1 MATGRQPAP
10 TDDAA
15 LDPRIARS
23 RAAIVAAASEHFLTN
38 GYLGANVDDIAAEAR
53 VSKRTVYNIFG
64 GKEQLFREILAEA
77 FAVAERFSTEVV
89 STLADADNADEA
101 AAELRATAVNLVRP
115 VLSGRVVRLRRLLIG
130 EAERFPELARDYY
143 ERAPDRV
150 MDALAEAMA
159 QLGRRGLLSVD
170 EPRLVSEHFAFL
182 VLGAPLD
189 RALFTAS
196 DQEPLTDEVE
206 RRALQGVDVFLRAY
220 GPVRNST
227 GPAS

>member
-1 MATGRQPAP
+1 MSARAKQPAS
-10 TDDAA
+10 TSYAA

-23 RAAIVAAASEHFLTN
+23 RAAILAAASEHFLTN

-77 FAVAERFSTEVV
+77 FAVAERFSTEIA
-89 STLADADNADEA
+89 STLADTDDV
-101 AAELRATAVNLVRP
+101 AAELRAVAVTLVRT

-143 ERAPDRV
+143 ARAPDRV
-150 MDALAEAMA
+150 MDALAEGME
-159 QLGRRGLLSVD
+159 QLGRRGLLAVD
-170 EPRLVSEHFAFL
+170 DPRLASEHLAFL
-182 VLGAPLD
+182 ILGAPLD

-196 DQEPLTDEVE
+196 DEEPQFDETE
-206 RRALQGVDVFLRAY
+206 RRALEGVDVFLRAY
-220 GPVRNST
+220 GPGR
-227 GPAS
+227 

>member
-1 MATGRQPAP
+1 MGTGRQPAS

-23 RAAIVAAASEHFLTN
+23 RAAIVDAAYEHFLAN
-38 GYLGANVDDIAAEAR
+38 GYLGANVDVIAAAAR

-77 FAVAERFSTEVV
+77 FAAAERFSTEIV
-89 STLADADNADEA
+89 STLADADDIAV
-101 AAELRATAVNLVRP
+101 ELRATARNLIRP

-130 EAERFPELARDYY
+130 EAERFPELAREYY

-150 MDALAEAMA
+150 MDALAEALG

-170 EPRLVSEHFAFL
+170 EPRQASEHFAFL

-189 RALFTAS
+189 RALFTAG
-196 DQEPLTDEVE
+196 DAEPLTDEVE
-206 RRALQGVDVFLRAY
+206 RRALGGVDIFLRAY
-220 GPVRNST
+220 GSRR
-227 GPAS
+227 